1 MKAKSDPSRVL
12 NARKQL
18 LDFWD
23 VLPIHSNFAC
33 VSKKEF
39 KEIPARAKGQ
49 KRAKKMPDVS
59 GLERFCSL
67 GTPPPPSSESF
78 SAEGNAGGTSAQQ
91 G

>member
-1 MKAKSDPSRVL
+1 MKAKSDPSLVL
-12 NARKQL
+12 NARKKL
-18 LDFWD
+18 LEFWD
-23 VLPIHSNFAC
+23 VLPTAPNFAC
-33 VSKKEF
+33 VTRREF

-67 GTPPPPSSESF
+67 GTPPPPSSQSL
-78 SAEGNAGGTSAQQ
+78 SARDIARGTSPQ